1 MAIRRLLDALL
12 AGKEFTILGDGHQ
25 SRDFTYVDD
34 AVSATLLAMDKRTAG
49 TIFNVGGG
57 SEVSLLDVVDT
68 AEKIAG
74 QRLHRRTETQAV
86 GDVRRTSADTRLV
99 KRELGWSP
107 RVSLAEGLRRQLLW
121 AASNDEEERQGS
133 A

>member
-12 AGKEFTILGDGHQ
+12 AGKEFTILGDGRQ

>member
-1 MAIRRLLDALL
+1 VLPDDDVPGEARRLV
-12 AGKEFTILGDGHQ
+12 EE
-25 SRDFTYVDD
+25 
-34 AVSATLLAMDKRTAG
+34 
-49 TIFNVGGG
+49 N
-57 SEVSLLDVVDT
+57 
-68 AEKIAG
+68 G
-74 QRLHRRTETQAV
+74 QRRPRPMGTYEEVTHC
-86 GDVRRTSADTRLV
+86 RTSADTRLV